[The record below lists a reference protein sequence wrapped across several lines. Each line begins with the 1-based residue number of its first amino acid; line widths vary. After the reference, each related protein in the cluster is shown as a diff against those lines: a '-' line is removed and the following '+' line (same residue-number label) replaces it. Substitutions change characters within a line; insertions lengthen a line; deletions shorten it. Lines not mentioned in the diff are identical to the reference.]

1 MKCLDIT
8 TDRLFSGGS
17 AYRKDLQSLWQRLKT
32 IFPFGLNMGL
42 RLTTELY
49 RVFPPDLIFKLNIH

>member
-1 MKCLDIT
+1 MKCLYIT

-17 AYRKDLQSLWQRLKT
+17 ET
-32 IFPFGLNMGL
+32 IFPFGLNIGL

-49 RVFPPDLIFKLNIH
+49 RLFPPDLIFKLNIH